1 MKKFNLLSVLII
13 VSVAIFAKSTLSLN
27 VKGMHCGGCEMKV
40 KKIATEING
49 VTEVTSV
56 SAADSKAVIVYD
68 EKTITA
74 DKLVAELA
82 SKTGYSVSAISE
94 NGAVSATGKPT
105 GCCTKGQGAPACK
118 EGVSKKDCKKDKS
131 KCDKKSVE

>member
-1 MKKFNLLSVLII
+1 MKKSTLLFCLMIASF
-13 VSVAIFAKSTLSLN
+13 AIFSKSTLSLN

-82 SKTGYSVSAISE
+82 AQTGYSVSTISE
-94 NGAVSATGKPT
+94 NGAVSATGKPA
-105 GCCTKGQGAPACK
+105 GCCSKGQGAPACK
-118 EGVSKKDCKKDKS
+118 EGEKAKCDKSKK
-131 KCDKKSVE
+131 KCDKKAE